1 MVCGEGPFLVSGPL
15 IVPYA
20 VIEVVVV
27 SFAAL
32 LSVAA
37 ADVELAFHDPGDL
50 RPPPHLLV
58 LVEVLEDAVLLRQS
72 KSTTSLQALRSLIP
86 AI

>member
-1 MVCGEGPFLVSGPL
+1 MCGQGSFLFSGPL
-15 IVPYA
+15 LVPDA

-27 SFAAL
+27 PFAAL
-32 LSVAA
+32 FSVAA

-50 RPPPHLLV
+50 RPPLHLLV
-58 LVEVLEDAVLLRQS
+58 LVEVLEDAVLLRQR